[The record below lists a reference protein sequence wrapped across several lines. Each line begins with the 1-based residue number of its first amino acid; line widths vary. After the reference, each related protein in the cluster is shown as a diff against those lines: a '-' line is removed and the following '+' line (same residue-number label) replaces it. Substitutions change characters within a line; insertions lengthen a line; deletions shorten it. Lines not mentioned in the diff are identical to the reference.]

1 MIEIAQDEGQK
12 GIFQKDIAENQQ
24 ISLKYLDQ
32 IVSALKASGLIINV
46 RGRKS
51 GYKLTREPSE
61 ITILDIHNAF
71 EADINIVECLNSAI
85 TCNLKKECKT
95 FDFWN
100 NLNTLIYNYFKTVT
114 LIDLINGNIPTEVNL
129 LLPCKRPD

>member
-85 TCNLKKECKT
+85 TCTLKKECKT